1 MSMAIFT
8 MTSISALVMTIE
20 SVDLIPLAQI
30 LSMVFTSVYIDIEG
44 YINVYVNSKDF
55 IFC

>member
-1 MSMAIFT
+1 MSMAIFM